1 MGHHGMLMRTAKK
14 YRTRIW
20 IASGLIILALCFSW
34 SQVSSQSKK
43 SLEKQRNELNE
54 KIELTKK
61 LIRESEKNQKTT
73 SAQLQM
79 LNEQLHYREQLL
91 NSINED
97 ISTLDEEI
105 DVKSQDVEQLKSQL
119 ELMKEEYAKMVT
131 NAYIH
136 RSAHDQ
142 LMFLFSADNFN
153 QAYKRFKYTQRYAEI
168 RKEQVRDIMG
178 TRAEIENNINAL
190 QSDKQAK
197 EQLANNKERE
207 KQEIEQNKNDQKKKL
222 ADLKT
227 EEETLRAQQKKQKAD
242 RDKLTAKIQQII
254 AEEIKKEQEKALAAE
269 KAKAAKAKADGTA
282 PKTDNATKAAPKA
295 IELAPETKLANADFE
310 SNKGSLPWPVSAGV
324 ITSAFGKHPHASLE
338 NVVVNNN
345 GVDFHTENGASA
357 LAIFNGTVTSV
368 FTIPG
373 AGQNIIIT
381 HGSYKTVYS
390 GLSNVSVKVGDK
402 VTTKQKIGTVM
413 NDGDESTLHFEVWKV
428 GSESGSAQNPEGWI
442 KKK

>member
-1 MGHHGMLMRTAKK
+1 MPMGDMKTAKK
-14 YRTRIW
+14 FRSRLLI
-20 IASGLIILALCFSW
+20 ISGLTVLALCFSW
-34 SQVSSQSKK
+34 SKVSSQSKK

-73 SAQLQM
+73 SAQVQM

-91 NSINED
+91 ANINSD
-97 ISTLDEEI
+97 IETLDSEI
-105 DVKSQDVEQLKSQL
+105 GVKSQDVEELKSQL
-119 ELMKEEYAKMVT
+119 ELMKDEYAKMVT

-136 RSAHDQ
+136 RSAHDK
-142 LMFLFSADNFN
+142 LMFLFSAENFN

-168 RKEQVRDIMG
+168 RKEQVHDIMG
-178 TRAEIENNINAL
+178 TREEIESNITAL
-190 QSDKQAK
+190 QSDKIAK
-197 EQLANNKERE
+197 EQLANNKEKE

-222 ADLKT
+222 AELKT
-227 EEETLRAQQKKQKAD
+227 EEETLRSQQKKQKAD

-254 AEEIKKEQEKALAAE
+254 AEEIKKEQEKALAE
-269 KAKAAKAKADGTA
+269 QKAKAAKANASGTTV
-282 PKTDNATKAAPKA
+282 KTDNATKTSSKA

-324 ITSAFGKHPHASLE
+324 VTSAFGKHPHASLE

-345 GVDFHTENGASA
+345 GVDFHTENGTSA
-357 LAIFNGTVTSV
+357 LAVFNGTVTSV
-368 FTIPG
+368 FSIPG
-373 AGQNIIIT
+373 AGQNIIVT

-402 VTTKQKIGTVM
+402 VTTKQKLGTVM

-428 GSESGSAQNPEGWI
+428 GSESGSAQNPEAWI